1 MVEFKLDILGKVCPY
16 CLLAV
21 RNEMKKLSPG
31 DLLVVITD
39 HPPAATDTIPHDM
52 KKKGNEVSSKK
63 LEPGIWELKIIKR

>member
-21 RNEMKKLSPG
+21 RNEMKKLSSG
-31 DLLVVITD
+31 DTLVVLTD

-52 KKKGNEVSSKK
+52 KKKGETISIKK
-63 LEPGIWELKIIKR
+63 LEPGIWELTITKK

>member
-21 RNEMKKLSPG
+21 RNEMKKLSSG
-31 DLLVVITD
+31 DTLVVITD

-52 KKKGNEVSSKK
+52 EKRGNKVSSKK
-63 LEPGIWELKIIKR
+63 LEPGIWELTIAKT